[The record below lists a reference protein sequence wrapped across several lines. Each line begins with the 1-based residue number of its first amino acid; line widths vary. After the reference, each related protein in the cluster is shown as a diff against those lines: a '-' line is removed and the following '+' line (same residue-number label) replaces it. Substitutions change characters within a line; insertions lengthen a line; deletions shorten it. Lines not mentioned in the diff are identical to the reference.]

1 MFFDRFRIFA
11 TSLCILPA
19 CAGVNLT
26 DAMRQRIYENSPRM
40 RGGQPDLVID
50 AYATF
55 GFSPACAGV
64 NPTKTV
70 FLIPLQRHSPRMR
83 GGQPGFGR
91 LRRSGCLFTP
101 HARGST
107 LCRTF
112 IGVPSKIHP
121 ACAGGNPS
129 ASNQG
134 HCGRNSPRTRGGQP
148 ARIALMTLEAQFSP
162 HARGSTLPDCKSP
175 QQNALHPA
183 CAGVNP
189 RSWRRLTAR
198 KNSPRMRG
206 GQPFA
211 EERMKQRKVFSPH
224 ARGSTHIFSHFSFR
238 MPILPTCAGVNPM
251 F

>member
-1 MFFDRFRIFA
+1 MQCVSVFTR
-11 TSLCILPA
+11 ILPA
-19 CAGVNLT
+19 CAGVNPYYRLLNLLV
-26 DAMRQRIYENSPRM
+26 ANSPRM

-107 LCRTF
+107 LCSTF

-121 ACAGGNPS
+121 ACAGVNPS

-148 ARIALMTLEAQFSP
+148 SLIAKARNKMRFTP
-162 HARGSTLPDCKSP
+162 HARGSTLVHGY
-175 QQNALHPA
+175 A
-183 CAGVNP
+183 
-189 RSWRRLTAR
+189 
-198 KNSPRMRG
+198 
-206 GQPFA
+206 
-211 EERMKQRKVFSPH
+211 
-224 ARGSTHIFSHFSFR
+224 
-238 MPILPTCAGVNPM
+238 
-251 F
+251 